1 MTQVTSAARARLTR
15 PGPPPTLRAGTAPRT
30 MRILFF
36 AHLKNLTGCPAVELP
51 GDDLDCDEL
60 WARLLE
66 RFPALA
72 AVRAQVRLSRNC
84 DFADAT
90 TRFRAADEVALLPPV
105 SGG

>member
-1 MTQVTSAARARLTR
+1 
-15 PGPPPTLRAGTAPRT
+15 

-36 AHLKNLTGCPAVELP
+36 AHLKNLTGCSEIELP
-51 GDDLDCDEL
+51 ADDLDPDQL

-66 RFPALA
+66 RFPELA
-72 AVRAQVRLSRNC
+72 RIRSQIRLSRNC
-84 DFADAT
+84 DFADAS